1 MPNTKPPALH
11 HLFDLPPGVMD
22 RFCQTVL
29 DNARLF
35 AVALEPGGRVVFANR
50 RLADLM
56 GRAGESL
63 VGEDWLALFVPE
75 EHRSEVRAV
84 MARLLESDE
93 PRHHSNAV
101 QGADGRQRLVEWDN
115 AVLRD
120 PKGAPLYLL
129 SFGNDVTDRQQASEE
144 LRRSVARHQ
153 NILDHAVNGVV
164 TIDQQGLVQEFNRAA
179 VRIFGWKVPEIIG
192 QNVSVLMPSPDRE
205 QHDEYIRRY
214 VSGGPPRIIGAGREV
229 LALRRDGTVFPLFLG
244 VSETREPDGS
254 RLFTAVCQDLTER
267 KLGEQ
272 ALRRA
277 HRELQDANDRLLE
290 EQAKQLRAEKLSS
303 IGLLASGMAHEINN
317 PLMGIISCV
326 KALRE
331 GSINTERRED
341 YFEAVRDGLERIQMT
356 VRSLLDY
363 SRQRPPSPEAI
374 APIELIDA
382 CLRLLSPA
390 IRKKDLQI
398 TTRVH
403 DPALML
409 FADRSQLMQ
418 ALANLMLN
426 AIYALSPRGHIVV
439 SAERIG
445 ERVALSVAD
454 DGPGIEPEV
463 LHKVCDPFFTT
474 KPIGEGT
481 GLGLAVTLGIA
492 RAHRGDLEIK
502 STVGQGTEVI
512 LWLPVH
518 GL

>member
-1 MPNTKPPALH
+1 MPSTQAPSLH
-11 HLFDLPPGVMD
+11 HIFDLPPGVMD

-35 AVALEPGGRVVFANR
+35 AVALEPTGRLVYANR
-50 RLADLM
+50 RLAELL
-56 GRAGESL
+56 GRTAEAL
-63 VGEDWLALFVPE
+63 VGEDWFALFVPD
-75 EHRSEVRAV
+75 EHHADLRQVLDRVLASG
-84 MARLLESDE
+84 E
-93 PRHHSNAV
+93 PRHHSNAIR
-101 QGADGRQRLVEWDN
+101 GGDGTLRLVEWDN
-115 AVLRD
+115 AVVRD
-120 PKGAPLYLL
+120 PKGAPLYVL
-129 SFGNDVTDRQQASEE
+129 SFGNDVTERHQATED
-144 LRRSVARHQ
+144 LRRSVERHQ
-153 NILDHAVNGVV
+153 NILDHAVNAVV
-164 TIDQQGLVQEFNRAA
+164 TIDQQGVVQEFNRAA
-179 VRIFGWKVPEIIG
+179 ERIFGWKSSEVIG
-192 QNVSVLMPSPDRE
+192 LNVSALMPSPDRE
-205 QHDEYIRRY
+205 QHDDYLRRY

-267 KLGEQ
+267 KLAEQ

-363 SRQRPPSPEAI
+363 ARQRPPSPEAI

-403 DPALML
+403 DPALIL

-426 AIYALSPRGHIVV
+426 AIYALAPRGHIVV

-445 ERVALSVAD
+445 ERIALSVAD

-492 RAHRGDLEIK
+492 RAHKGDLEIK
-502 STVGQGTEVI
+502 STVGQGTEVV

-518 GL
+518 GR

>member
-1 MPNTKPPALH
+1 M
-11 HLFDLPPGVMD
+11 
-22 RFCQTVL
+22 
-29 DNARLF
+29 
-35 AVALEPGGRVVFANR
+35 
-50 RLADLM
+50 
-56 GRAGESL
+56 
-63 VGEDWLALFVPE
+63 
-75 EHRSEVRAV
+75 
-84 MARLLESDE
+84 
-93 PRHHSNAV
+93 
-101 QGADGRQRLVEWDN
+101 
-115 AVLRD
+115 
-120 PKGAPLYLL
+120 
-129 SFGNDVTDRQQASEE
+129 
-144 LRRSVARHQ
+144 
-153 NILDHAVNGVV
+153 
-164 TIDQQGLVQEFNRAA
+164 
-179 VRIFGWKVPEIIG
+179 
-192 QNVSVLMPSPDRE
+192 
-205 QHDEYIRRY
+205 
-214 VSGGPPRIIGAGREV
+214 
-229 LALRRDGTVFPLFLG
+229 
-244 VSETREPDGS
+244 
-254 RLFTAVCQDLTER
+254 
-267 KLGEQ
+267 
-272 ALRRA
+272 
-277 HRELQDANDRLLE
+277 
-290 EQAKQLRAEKLSS
+290 
-303 IGLLASGMAHEINN
+303 
-317 PLMGIISCV
+317 

>member
-1 MPNTKPPALH
+1 
-11 HLFDLPPGVMD
+11 MD

-35 AVALEPGGRVVFANR
+35 AVALDPGGRVVYANR
-50 RLADLM
+50 RVTELV
-56 GRAGESL
+56 GRTPDEL
-63 VGEDWLALFVPE
+63 VGEDWFALFVPE
-75 EHRSEVRAV
+75 DQRGGLRETFAG
-84 MARLLESDE
+84 LLATGE
-93 PRHHSNAV
+93 PRHYSNTIL
-101 QGADGRQRLVEWDN
+101 GTEGHQRLVEWDN

-120 PKGAPLYLL
+120 PRGAPLYVL
-129 SFGNDVTDRQQASEE
+129 SFGNDVTERQQTSDE
-144 LRRSVARHQ
+144 LRRSVERHQ

-164 TIDQQGLVQEFNRAA
+164 TIDQQGIVQEFNRAA
-179 VRIFGWKVPEIIG
+179 ERIFGWKATEVIG

-205 QHDEYIRRY
+205 QHDEYLRRY
-214 VSGGPPRIIGAGREV
+214 VSGGPARIIGAGREV

-244 VSETREPDGS
+244 VSETREPDDT

-267 KLGEQ
+267 KLAEQ

-277 HRELQDANDRLLE
+277 HRELQEANDRLLE

-331 GSINTERRED
+331 GSINTDRRED

-363 SRQRPPSPEAI
+363 ARQRPPAPEAI

-418 ALANLMLN
+418 ALANLVLN

-463 LHKVCDPFFTT
+463 MHKVCDPFFTT

-492 RAHRGDLEIK
+492 RAHKGDLEIK
-502 STVGQGTEVI
+502 SIVGQGTEVV

-518 GL
+518 GR